1 MYTIYFATKPLFIST
16 EITKEI
22 EDYSHRSSTILIDEL
37 NIHTVKTM
45 IEELEKPDV
54 LAGIF
59 LYEDEDA
66 VLQAL
71 KKQFKILIAAGGFT
85 YTKDEHLLMIFRRN
99 KWDLPKGKLDDD
111 EDLQTCAI
119 REVKEETGIKKIKLE
134 EKLCITYHT
143 YHENSDFIL
152 KESHWYL
159 MKAKEKENLEPQT
172 EEDITECK
180 WIPSSELN
188 TYLQNSL
195 PSITDVVHAAA
206 KKLNW
211 KVDAD

>member
-1 MYTIYFATKPLFIST
+1 MHTIYFATKPLFINS

-22 EDYSHRSSTILIDEL
+22 EDYSQRSTTILIDEL

-59 LYEDEDA
+59 LHEDADA
-66 VLQAL
+66 VLEAI
-71 KKQFKILIAAGGFT
+71 KKQFKVLIAAGGFT
-85 YTKDEHLLMIFRRN
+85 YTKDDHVLMIFRRN
-99 KWDLPKGKLDDD
+99 KWDLPKGKLDDE
-111 EDLQTCAI
+111 EDLESCAL
-119 REVKEETGIKKIKLE
+119 REVQEETGIKKINLE

-143 YHENSDFIL
+143 YHENDDFIL

-180 WIPSSELN
+180 WIPASELN
-188 TYLQNSL
+188 IYLQNSL
-195 PSITDVVHAAA
+195 PSINDVVHAAA
-206 KKLNW
+206 KKLSW
-211 KVDAD
+211 KIESY